1 MAEKTQASFEAVAK
15 ARFVRC
21 SPRKV
26 RQVADQIRAKS
37 VDHAISLLFTLKK
50 HKKGAE
56 LLDKVLQSAV
66 ANFREVHREQGIDTN
81 QLKVASILVDQG
93 PVYKRIRARA
103 QGRAYRILKPL
114 CHITVQ
120 VKV

>member
-1 MAEKTQASFEAVAK
+1 MEANAK
-15 ARFVRC
+15 ARFVRS

-37 VDHAISLLFTLKK
+37 VGTALSILFTLKK

-66 ANFREVHREQGIDTN
+66 ANFRETHRDAGIDTD
-81 QLKVASILVDQG
+81 QLKVDSVLIDQG

-114 CHITVQ
+114 CHITVK